1 MGINHTIDSMSS
13 LKCGDESD
21 SIMVI
26 VLFLSRCHIVNILSC
41 RALIVISFLFC
52 CCFQNFYK
60 QMFIPFLTHNCFS
73 HSTSQYNIFV
83 NTGYAQ
89 RSIVVQLKS
98 NVRGS
103 RVNIA
108 KKKDIGSGF
117 FVLIGNQYLPPRPPP
132 APPLPPSP
140 RPPSPLPGPPR
151 PRPRPL
157 PAGLLSSL
165 RKSLSLALSNTSSG
179 TLIYLIVL
187 PRK

>member
-132 APPLPPSP
+132 APGT
-140 RPPSPLPGPPR
+140 RPATPR
-151 PRPRPL
+151 PRRPRRRP
-157 PAGLLSSL
+157 
-165 RKSLSLALSNTSSG
+165 
-179 TLIYLIVL
+179 
-187 PRK
+187 PRRARPRRGPR